1 MRILSAEFVKS
12 AADPKDAPA
21 GRLPQVAFAGRSNV
35 GKSSLMNALLH
46 RKNLVKTSAT
56 PGKTQLLNFFLINE
70 RFYLVDLPGYGYARV
85 PEAEKKKWKARI
97 EGYITHTES
106 LRGVVLLLDLRRA
119 PSPLDRTMVEWLAH
133 HDVPFVLAGTK
144 ADKLSRS
151 ERQRQAAAIARDL
164 GLEDDSVV
172 PTSAVEGEGIGEV
185 WKKIG
190 EWVNR

>member
-1 MRILSAEFVKS
+1 MRIVSAEFVKS

-21 GRLPQVAFAGRSNV
+21 DRLPQVAFAGRSNV

-46 RKNLVKTSAT
+46 RKNLVKTSVT

-85 PEAEKKKWKARI
+85 PESEKKKWKGRI
-97 EGYITHTES
+97 EGYMTGSPS

-119 PSPLDRTMVEWLAH
+119 PSPLDRMMVEWLAH
-133 HDVPFVLAGTK
+133 HAIPFVLVGTK

-151 ERQRQAAAIARDL
+151 EEQRQTALVERSL
-164 GLEDDSVV
+164 GRGGHRVI
-172 PTSAVEGEGIGEV
+172 PTSAVKGEGIAEV

-190 EWVNR
+190 EWVNG

>member
-1 MRILSAEFVKS
+1 MRIVSAEFVKS

-56 PGKTQLLNFFLINE
+56 PGKTQLLNFFLVNE

-85 PEAEKKKWKARI
+85 PEAERKKWKARI
-97 EGYITHTES
+97 EGYITHAES

-119 PSPLDRTMVEWLAH
+119 PSPLDRTMVQWLGH
-133 HDVPFVLAGTK
+133 HAVPFVLAGTK
-144 ADKLSRS
+144 ADKLSRN
-151 ERQRQAAAIARDL
+151 EQRQQAAAIAREL
-164 GLEDDSVV
+164 GMEEGAVV
-172 PTSAVEGEGIGEV
+172 PTSAVGGEGIAEV